1 VRRGLYP
8 VGGGERAP
16 AAWYCRMTE
25 DLGRR
30 SVAQCVM
37 AEASRKLMLGV
48 CGVCTDARLDDS

>member
-1 VRRGLYP
+1 VRRGQYP

-37 AEASRKLMLGV
+37 AEAYRKLMLGV
-48 CGVCTDARLDDS
+48 CGVCTDAS